1 MTFGTSKLELKVGAF
16 VFIGLIVLSI
26 FVLLVGDFKT
36 MLSTQKI
43 NFVFNFINGVKN
55 GAPIRYAGVDI
66 GEVKQ
71 ISLFYSPEEKKEK
84 VLVAG
89 VVKKGVRMPV
99 DSSIWVNTLGLLGE
113 KYIDIIPGK
122 DYDNFIKAD
131 QTMIGTDPFAMHEFG
146 ELAKNIAKKLD
157 DSMVEV
163 QQLAGSV
170 NSLAKNLDDG
180 ISKVKNAEGTIGK
193 LLYDDRL
200 YNDLSD
206 MVADIK
212 RNPWKLF
219 WKAKE
224 KPAPKQE
231 PAKK

>member
-1 MTFGTSKLELKVGAF
+1 MTFGKSKLELKVGVF
-16 VFIGLIVLSI
+16 VFIGLILLSV
-26 FVLLVGDFKT
+26 FVLVVGDFKT
-36 MLSTQKI
+36 MVSTQKI

-71 ISLFYSPEEKKEK
+71 ISLFYSPVEKKEK

-89 VVKKGVRMPV
+89 VIKKDVRIPQ

-113 KYIDIIPGK
+113 KYIDIMPGH
-122 DYDNFIKAD
+122 DYTDFIKPG
-131 QTMIGTDPFAMHEFG
+131 QTVVGTDPFAMHEFG
-146 ELAKNIAKKLD
+146 ELAKSIAKKLD
-157 DSMVEV
+157 DSIVEV

-170 NSLAKNLDDG
+170 SSLAKNLDDG

-193 LLYDDRL
+193 LLYDDKL

-206 MVADIK
+206 MVGDIK

-224 KPAPKQE
+224 KPAPKPE

>member
-1 MTFGTSKLELKVGAF
+1 MTFGTSKLELKVGVF
-16 VFIGLIVLSI
+16 VFIGIILLSI
-26 FVLLVGDFKT
+26 FVLVVGDFKT

-66 GEVKQ
+66 GEVQQ

-89 VVKKGVRMPV
+89 VIKKDVRIPV
-99 DSSIWVNTLGLLGE
+99 DSSVWVNTLGLLGE
-113 KYIDIIPGK
+113 KYIDIMPGH
-122 DYDNFIKAD
+122 DYTNFIKPG
-131 QTMIGTDPFAMHEFG
+131 QTVVGTDPFAMHEFG
-146 ELAKNIAKKLD
+146 ELAKSIAKKLD
-157 DSMVEV
+157 DSIVEV

-170 NSLAKNLDDG
+170 SSLAKNLDDG

-193 LLYDDRL
+193 LLYDDSL

-206 MVADIK
+206 MVGDIK

-224 KPAPKQE
+224 KPAPKNE

>member
-1 MTFGTSKLELKVGAF
+1 MTFGTSKLELKVGVF
-16 VFIGLIVLSI
+16 VFIGIILLSI
-26 FVLLVGDFKT
+26 FVLVVGDFKT

-66 GEVKQ
+66 GEVKR

-89 VVKKGVRMPV
+89 VIKKDVRIPV
-99 DSSIWVNTLGLLGE
+99 DSSVWVNTLGLLGE
-113 KYIDIIPGK
+113 KYIDIMPGH
-122 DYDNFIKAD
+122 DYTNFINPG
-131 QTMIGTDPFAMHEFG
+131 QTVVGTDPFAMHEFG
-146 ELAKNIAKKLD
+146 ELAKSIAKKLD
-157 DSMVEV
+157 DSIVEV

-170 NSLAKNLDDG
+170 SSLAKNLDDG

-193 LLYDDRL
+193 LLYDDSL

-206 MVADIK
+206 MVGDIK

-224 KPAPKQE
+224 KPAPKHE